1 MAWKEEEAETEALD
15 ELAEPLI
22 YQINSYKFLKS
33 SIDKASKKLK
43 TIKIENLD
51 KISTKTIVRSKT
63 SRKECSH
70 DLSLFRFEFD
80 DIVTLVQFE
89 GKVKPHKLASKQAVV
104 AVFIPMPATVRVYQ
118 PLVVTVSHF
127 LCTQIVD
134 LRGESS
140 SGGQSKAV
148 IDCLK
153 EPSSL
158 ALPKHREGWRL
169 NSLKPIEFTNGS
181 KPNTQTRFLNSQFSK
196 ATYPKN

>member
-89 GKVKPHKLASKQAVV
+89 GKVIGKLLFKPFGIVMKMCHLRLQGDISLV
-104 AVFIPMPATVRVYQ
+104 TVRD
-118 PLVVTVSHF
+118 LTSMVVTDR
-127 LCTQIVD
+127 D
-134 LRGESS
+134 LTGVGVTDRDLG
-140 SGGQSKAV
+140 A
-148 IDCLK
+148 
-153 EPSSL
+153 
-158 ALPKHREGWRL
+158 
-169 NSLKPIEFTNGS
+169 
-181 KPNTQTRFLNSQFSK
+181 
-196 ATYPKN
+196 